1 MSEPIVTRSWTGTN
15 ARNQT
20 WRVALRQFADATGT
34 RSDEWRVEGP
44 GFRSGDLATRDE
56 ADDLLTDESGLMI
69 ALLQPD
75 PEFRPIAGPQEGRA
89 ADA

>member
-1 MSEPIVTRSWTGTN
+1 MAGSTGTPFD
-15 ARNQT
+15 Q
-20 WRVALRQFADATGT
+20 
-34 RSDEWRVEGP
+34 WRVEGP

-75 PEFRPIAGPQEGRA
+75 PQFRPIVGPQEGRA
-89 ADA
+89 APA